1 MRSSPDASVA
11 SFAALVVSSPA
22 REDEPLPES
31 DGRLDPARDAGRA
44 AGLTESRIAC
54 TQVGVLSMRRCVR
67 RDERDACTRVP
78 AKLGAAKQARGER
91 ADALVRAT
99 ASSLRGMAGSRTLL
113 LRADGFVLV
122 SGSVATDVS
131 RALLPGLTCFLP
143 LNLGLFCFGMTT
155 CESQARFEQICE
167 HSFSSVTACQVS
179 YQAAPKGSNDGHRP
193 STQHRHHHTRSQ
205 GAQRACTLPSPEEHV
220 SNVESADFLLS
231 NRAPCTSRS
240 WTNWHHCT
248 TPG

>member
-1 MRSSPDASVA
+1 MHTRARKARRCKAGQGRASGRVG
-11 SFAALVVSSPA
+11 S
-22 REDEPLPES
+22 S
-31 DGRLDPARDAGRA
+31 DGKLVTRNGRITHPLASSRWFCARVGLGSDRCIESSSARLDML
-44 AGLTESRIAC
+44 LT
-54 TQVGVLSMRRCVR
+54 TQ
-67 RDERDACTRVP
+67 D
-78 AKLGAAKQARGER
+78 
-91 ADALVRAT
+91 
-99 ASSLRGMAGSRTLL
+99 
-113 LRADGFVLV
+113 
-122 SGSVATDVS
+122 
-131 RALLPGLTCFLP
+131 
-143 LNLGLFCFGMTT
+143 GLFCFGMTT

-205 GAQRACTLPSPEEHV
+205 GTQRACTLPSPEEHV

-240 WTNWHHCT
+240 WTNWLHCT